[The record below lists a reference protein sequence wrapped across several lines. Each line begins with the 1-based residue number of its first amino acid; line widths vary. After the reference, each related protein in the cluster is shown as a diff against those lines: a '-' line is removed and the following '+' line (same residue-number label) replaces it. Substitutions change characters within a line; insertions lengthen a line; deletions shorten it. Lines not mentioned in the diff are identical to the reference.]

1 MKVITTKE
9 EFSALKPVWNNL
21 LEESGVDSIFL
32 TYEWISSWLEVF
44 GKEGDMLILKGE
56 GEGWKGIF
64 PLFRRVRSLPLG
76 KLRTVSFIGEPLS
89 DRCDF
94 IIAGDRSKAIDAFLS
109 YCRQH
114 HSDCDL
120 LRLRQIPIDSP
131 TARLLK
137 KKLIGGKMKFNYR
150 VCDRAPYIPLPDSW
164 NDYFQTRSRSFK
176 KKIRK
181 YFRAIRE
188 EGEIRIDQLPLS
200 PEIWDILLGISG
212 RSPKSQRGVA
222 FFSPPG
228 MTEFMKILLPRMRE
242 SGLLKLTG
250 LYLNDR
256 PIAYDIGFKYHDK
269 IWSYESAF
277 DRKYASAGVGHLL
290 LTLLVEDAIKDNCR
304 EFDLLRG
311 DEAYKFSWADRRRE
325 HLEFIIYHPGLLPDL
340 IRWGYRFKRIARFLV
355 RKEFRFFGEK
365 GVIEVFR
372 QWLSLGPDRSGR
384 ELSVTATTRK
394 GGLHLKVLTE
404 LGEVRD
410 LEGDWNR
417 LLAQSGI
424 GSIFMTYEWII
435 SWLEV
440 YGKGGEIMVL
450 AAYRGAA
457 LIGIFPLILRKG
469 KFVRYPVRMIEF
481 AGDPQS
487 DSTDLI
493 LPEKKEEV
501 IELFWDY
508 LWECRS
514 RWSVIRLREI
524 PGDSLNLTILGD
536 LLLERKIPHYF
547 RTCSQSPFITLD
559 KKWDD
564 YLKSRSKSFRYKIRR
579 DLRRLKKG
587 KELQL
592 REVSPTP
599 EVWETIF
606 DINCKSRKADRGIN
620 MFAGQATR
628 EFMKRVAGRFKG
640 CGWLNIRLL
649 FCNEIA
655 IAYQIDFIYKNKS
668 CYYNSAFLPNYDRYH
683 PGYLIQGLNIKENIL
698 KGRRELDLLRG
709 DEQYKFFYTNEIRY
723 HREIDIFNKTLIPSC
738 LRLIYAVKEAIKRL
752 RGGKYVA
759 RIEHINRVPAGKT
772 IEAGKNREMKPV
784 GKTNEVE
791 GKKTRER
798 ILIVDDDPVILKK
811 LRHIITS
818 AGYRVSS
825 AINGKEAIDR
835 MKEEVPD
842 LIISDIMMPEMDGY
856 EFCRHVRSHPAT
868 ALLPFIFLTAKD
880 KIDDRIEG
888 IRLGADAYLTKAFH
902 PSELLAT
909 VRTAL
914 LRHQLY
920 LEQAQVDELTGLP
933 NRKGIM
939 DELTEQIT
947 IARQYQRPFSLAMI
961 DLDNFKTVNDQY
973 GHQAGDQI
981 LRQFAG
987 LLSREVRERD
997 TVGRWGGEEFLVLL
1011 PETSESDARALLEV
1025 IREKVADFNWKWEK
1039 GRSTV
1044 PITMSAGVAEL
1055 RASDQDINE
1064 IIDRADRALYQAKN
1078 RGKNQVVV
1086 SGEPGE

>member
-9 EFSALKPVWNNL
+9 EFAALEPVWNNL

-44 GKEGDMLILKGE
+44 GKEGEMIILKGE
-56 GEGWKGIF
+56 GEDWKGIF

-76 KLRTVSFIGEPLS
+76 KLRTISFIGEPLS

-94 IIAGDRSKAIDAFLS
+94 IISGDRSKAIKAFLA
-109 YCRQH
+109 YCRQNNN
-114 HSDCDL
+114 DCDI
-120 LRLRQIPIDSP
+120 LRLRQIPNDSL

-137 KKLIGGKMKFNYR
+137 KNLSDGKIKFNYR
-150 VCDRAPYIPLPDSW
+150 VCDRAPYIPLPPSW
-164 NDYFQTRSRSFK
+164 DDYFQTRSRSFK

-188 EGEIRIDQLPLS
+188 KGEIRIDQLPLS
-200 PEIWDILLGISG
+200 PETWDILLDISG
-212 RSPKSQRGVA
+212 RSPKFQRGVS

-242 SGLLKLTG
+242 SGLLKLTA

-277 DRKYASAGVGHLL
+277 DREYAPAGVGHLL
-290 LTLLVEDAIKDNCR
+290 LTLLIEDAIKDNCR

-311 DEAYKFSWADRRRE
+311 DETYKFSWAERHRE
-325 HLEFIIYHPGLLPDL
+325 HLEFTVYHPGLLPSL
-340 IRWGYRFKRIARFLV
+340 IHWGYHFRRLARFLV
-355 RKEFRFFGEK
+355 RKEFRFLGEK
-365 GVIEVFR
+365 GAIQMLR
-372 QWLSLGPDRSGR
+372 QWLSLGKGCSRQ

-394 GGLHLKVLTE
+394 GGLHLKVLTDLE
-404 LGEVRD
+404 EVRD

-417 LLAQSGI
+417 LFAQSGI
-424 GSIFMTYEWII
+424 CSIFMTYEWII

-440 YGKGGEIMVL
+440 YGKGEEIMVL
-450 AAYRGAA
+450 AAYRGAE
-457 LIGIFPLILRKG
+457 LIGICPLISRKG
-469 KFVRYPVRMIEF
+469 RFVRCPVRLIEF

-487 DSTDLI
+487 DSADLI

-514 RWSVIRLREI
+514 RWSIIRLREI

-547 RTCSQSPFITLD
+547 RTCSQSPFLTLD
-559 KKWDD
+559 KNWDD

-587 KELQL
+587 DELQL
-592 REVSPTP
+592 REVSSTP

-620 MFAGQATR
+620 MFAGHATR
-628 EFMKRVAGRFKG
+628 DFMKKVAGRFADR
-640 CGWLNIRLL
+640 GWLNIRLL
-649 FCNEIA
+649 FCNEVA
-655 IAYQIDFIYKNKS
+655 IAYQIDFIYNNKS
-668 CYYNSAFLPNYDRYH
+668 CYYNSAFLPDYGRYH
-683 PGYLIQGLNIKENIL
+683 PGYLIQGLNIKENIR

-723 HREIDIFNKTLIPSC
+723 HREIDIFNKRLIPSC
-738 LRLIYAVKEAIKRL
+738 LKLIYSVKEAIKRL
-752 RGGKYVA
+752 RGGKYAA

-772 IEAGKNREMKPV
+772 MKENKDKKIKPIEKM
-784 GKTNEVE
+784 NEVGE
-791 GKKTRER
+791 KEKQEL
-798 ILIVDDDPVILKK
+798 ILIVDDEPVILKK
-811 LRHIITS
+811 LRHIIMV
-818 AGYRVSS
+818 AGYRISS
-825 AINGKEAIDR
+825 ATNGKEAIER
-835 MKEEVPD
+835 VKEEAPD

-856 EFCRHVRSHPAT
+856 EFCHHIRSHPST

-888 IRLGADAYLTKAFH
+888 IKLGADAYLTKAFH

-920 LEQAQVDELTGLP
+920 LEQAQMDELTGLL

-947 IARQYQRPFSLAMI
+947 TARQYQRPFSLAMI
-961 DLDNFKTVNDQY
+961 DLDNFKTVNDRY
-973 GHQAGDQI
+973 GHPVGDLV
-981 LRQFAG
+981 LRQFAE
-987 LLSREVRERD
+987 LLIREVREEVK
-997 TVGRWGGEEFLVLL
+997 VGRWGGEEFLVLL
-1011 PETSESDARALLEV
+1011 PDILGSDARVLLEV
-1025 IREKVADFNWKWEK
+1025 IREKVADFNWEWER
-1039 GRSTV
+1039 GEITV
-1044 PITMSAGVAEL
+1044 AITISAGIAEL
-1055 RASDQDINE
+1055 RRSDQDTNE
-1064 IIDRADRALYQAKN
+1064 IIGRADLALYQAKD
-1078 RGKNQVVV
+1078 RGKNQVTIF
-1086 SGEPGE
+1086 EKPGE

>member
-1 MKVITTKE
+1 MKVIKTIE
-9 EFSALKPVWNNL
+9 EFIALEPVWNTL

-44 GKEGDMLILKGE
+44 GEEGEIFILMGE
-56 GEGWKGIF
+56 GKDWNGIF

-76 KLRTVSFIGEPLS
+76 KLRIISFIGEPLS

-94 IIAGDRSKAIDAFLS
+94 IIVGDRSKAIEAFLS

-120 LRLRQIPIDSP
+120 LRLRQIPSDSL
-131 TARLLK
+131 TTRLLK
-137 KKLIGGKMKFNYR
+137 KNLAGRKLKFNYR
-150 VCDRAPYIPLPDSW
+150 VCDRAPYIPLPSSW
-164 NDYFQTRSRSFK
+164 DNYFQTRSRSFK

-181 YFRAIRE
+181 YFRTIRQN
-188 EGEIRIDQLPLS
+188 GEIRIDQLPLS
-200 PEIWDILLGISG
+200 PEIWEMLPGISG
-212 RSPKSQRGVA
+212 RSRKFQRGVA
-222 FFSPPG
+222 FFSTPG
-228 MTEFMKILLPRMRE
+228 MTEFMKILLPRMQE
-242 SGLLKLTG
+242 AGMLKLIV
-250 LYLNDR
+250 LYLDDR
-256 PIAYDIGFKYHDK
+256 PIAYDIGFRYHDK

-277 DRKYASAGVGHLL
+277 DQEYAPSGVGHLL
-290 LTLLVEDAIKDNCR
+290 LTLLIEDAIKDNCR

-325 HLEFIIYHPGLLPDL
+325 HLEFTIYHPGLLPYL
-340 IRWGYRFKRIARFLV
+340 IRWGYGFKRLVRFLA
-355 RKEFRFFGEK
+355 RKEFRFLGEK
-365 GVIEVFR
+365 GFIQKFR
-372 QWLSLGPDRSGR
+372 QWLSLETDRSGQDI
-384 ELSVTATTRK
+384 SVTATTRK
-394 GGLHLKVLTE
+394 GGLHLKVMTDLDET
-404 LGEVRD
+404 RK

-417 LLAQSGI
+417 LLVQSG
-424 GSIFMTYEWII
+424 GCSIFMTYEWIT
-435 SWLEV
+435 SWLEA
-440 YGKGGEIMVL
+440 YGEGGEIMVL
-450 AAYRGAA
+450 AAYRGTD
-457 LIGIFPLILRKG
+457 LIGICPLILRKG
-469 KFVRYPVRMIEF
+469 RFVRCPVRLIEF

-487 DSTDLI
+487 DTTDLI

-514 RWSVIRLREI
+514 RWSIIRLREI
-524 PGDSLNLTILGD
+524 PGNSLNLTILGD
-536 LLLERKIPHYF
+536 LLLDRKIPHSF
-547 RTCSQSPFITLD
+547 RTCSQSPFLTLD

-587 KELQL
+587 EELEL

-628 EFMKRVAGRFKG
+628 DFMKKVAGLFADR
-640 CGWLNIRLL
+640 GWLNIRLL
-649 FCNEIA
+649 FCNEVA
-655 IAYQIDFIYKNKS
+655 IAYQIDFIYNNKS
-668 CYYNSAFLPNYDRYH
+668 SYYNSAFLPEYGRYH
-683 PGYLIQGLNIKENIL
+683 PGYLIQGLNIKENIR

-723 HREIDIFNKTLIPSC
+723 HREIDIFNKRLVPSF
-738 LRLIYAVKEAIKRL
+738 LKLVYVVKESIKRL
-752 RGGKYVA
+752 RGGKYAVRTEHTNRGPA
-759 RIEHINRVPAGKT
+759 APAIDVGNGKVIDPIEN
-772 IEAGKNREMKPV
+772 
-784 GKTNEVE
+784 TNYADEQE
-791 GKKTRER
+791 KKEL
-798 ILIVDDDPVILKK
+798 ILIVDDDPVTLKK
-811 LRHIITS
+811 LRHIIMG
-818 AGYRVSS
+818 AGYRISS

-835 MKEEVPD
+835 VKAAAPD

-856 EFCRHVRSHPAT
+856 EFCRHIRSHPAT
-868 ALLPFIFLTAKD
+868 ALLPFIFLSAKD

-888 IRLGADAYLTKAFH
+888 IRLGANAYLTKAFH

-920 LEQAQVDELTGLP
+920 LEQAKMDELTGLL

-947 IARQYQRPFSLAMI
+947 IARQYQRPFSLSMI
-961 DLDNFKTVNDQY
+961 DLDNFKKVNDRY
-973 GHQAGDQI
+973 GHQAGDQV
-981 LRQFAG
+981 LRQFAE
-987 LLSREVRERD
+987 LLTREVREEIK
-997 TVGRWGGEEFLVLL
+997 VGRWGVEEFLVLL
-1011 PETSESDARALLEV
+1011 PDTLESDARVLLEV
-1025 IREKVADFNWKWEK
+1025 IREKVTEFIWEWE
-1039 GRSTV
+1039 GGEITV
-1044 PITMSAGVAEL
+1044 AITISAGIAEM
-1055 RASDQDINE
+1055 RRSDQDTNE
-1064 IIDRADRALYQAKN
+1064 IVGRVDRALDQAKD

-1086 SGEPGE
+1086 FESPRE